1 MCINKSTL
9 NTSNSAS
16 QAIPVS
22 GFVTF
27 ANNNVLTGCAIS
39 HAQGSSTVT
48 LEKAGLYKV
57 DFNANILGTAAGIV
71 TLQLL
76 NNNVAV
82 AGALTSE
89 TFSVGTTDN
98 VSFSTLIRVNP
109 SCPCVRNIS
118 NLQVQLQ
125 TTAATLTNANITVIK
140 VA

>member
-1 MCINKSTL
+1 MCVKSTL

-16 QAIPVS
+16 QALAVNN
-22 GFVTF
+22 FVAFNT
-27 ANNNVLTGCAIS
+27 NNVSTGCAIS
-39 HAQGSSTVT
+39 HGVGSSTIS
-48 LEKAGLYKV
+48 LNQPGIYKV

-98 VSFSTLIRVNP
+98 VSFSTLIRVRP
-109 SCPCVRNIS
+109 SCPCVTNVA

-125 TTAATLTNANITVIK
+125 TTAATLTNANVTVVK
-140 VA
+140 LA